1 MRATET
7 RIESQATEDGVRET
21 VLTFSLSHA
30 SVVRFRVRREA
41 PTCAVVGTFS
51 VRGHAGRNRVR
62 FRGRLGGEILPPG
75 TYTIT
80 ASTRRGTRIVSLGRM
95 TVVIAPPGVA
105 EESARRQRSVCP
117 APGHGTGDSGSGALE
132 TGGAGGDADAGAA
145 GRARSDVTGVA
156 AGASASATASAVGGD
171 PRGAHDGQLLG
182 VVRNPFEDAPAWLQP
197 VLMLVLAAAIVLL
210 LLAAAPAALL
220 HPTGAATGVH
230 RRAELALAGAMIL
243 AAVAVA
249 ALAL

>member
-1 MRATET
+1 M
-7 RIESQATEDGVRET
+7 
-21 VLTFSLSHA
+21 
-30 SVVRFRVRREA
+30 
-41 PTCAVVGTFS
+41 
-51 VRGHAGRNRVR
+51 
-62 FRGRLGGEILPPG
+62 
-75 TYTIT
+75 
-80 ASTRRGTRIVSLGRM
+80 
-95 TVVIAPPGVA
+95 
-105 EESARRQRSVCP
+105 
-117 APGHGTGDSGSGALE
+117 
-132 TGGAGGDADAGAA
+132 
-145 GRARSDVTGVA
+145 TGVA

-220 HPTGAATGVH
+220 HPTGAATVVVH